1 VLVDAAVL
9 RRLLRP
15 GSTVAFG
22 DGAGVPAGVAPE
34 LSTVAAEVGDVG
46 LLLGWLPGPFPD
58 LDVGAFRS
66 VRALMGGY
74 GHRRPI
80 DEGGVAYIPAR
91 LGAVPALLQG
101 PLRPDVLVAS
111 MRRGTDGGWRFTTEV
126 SWQRAAVDA
135 GAVVA
140 AVERPASPCA
150 DAGAQVSGDR
160 VVVLGQSPDPP
171 AEIDW
176 AAPSDTDRVI
186 AERVVALLPDGVRLQ
201 VAPGPIGEA
210 VLQALRSPVLL
221 DTGVLTDAA
230 VDLAERG
237 LLAGDPV
244 APYLAGTSRLYRWA
258 DGRAILHGLEHT
270 HDPVRLSAGGPFVAV
285 LTALQ
290 VDVHGQPN
298 VESVGGSALA
308 GIGGQPDYAYAA
320 TRSPAGLSVLA
331 VPTTRRGHPTLVEQL
346 DGAASTPSHDV
357 DVVATEFGV
366 ADLRGLDRTSRR
378 RAIARLWRP
387 VTR

>member
-1 VLVDAAVL
+1 
-9 RRLLRP
+9 
-15 GSTVAFG
+15 VAFG
-22 DGAGVPAGVAPE
+22 DGAGVPAEAAPA
-34 LSTVAAEVGDVG
+34 LSAAAAEVGDVE

-58 LDVGAFRS
+58 LDVSAFRS
-66 VRALMGGY
+66 VRAFMGGY

-80 DEGGVAYIPAR
+80 DEGGVVYVPAR

-111 MRRGTDGGWRFTTEV
+111 MRRGSEGGWYFTTEV

-140 AVERPASPCA
+140 ALERPASPCA
-150 DAGAQVSGDR
+150 DAGPPVSGDR
-160 VVVLGQSPDPP
+160 VVVLGESPDPP

-176 AAPSDTDRVI
+176 AGPSDTDRVI
-186 AERVVALLPDGVRLQ
+186 AERLVLLLPEGARLQ

-210 VLQALRSPVLL
+210 VLEALRRPVAL
-221 DTGVLTDAA
+221 DTGVLTDAV

-237 LLAGDPV
+237 LLAEDPV
-244 APYLAGTSRLYRWA
+244 APYLAGTSRLYGWA
-258 DGRAILHGLEHT
+258 DGRAILYGIEHT
-270 HDPVRLSAGGPFVAV
+270 HDPVRLSAGRPFVAV
-285 LTALQ
+285 QTALQ

-331 VPTTRRGHPTLVEQL
+331 VPTTRRGHPTLVEEL
-346 DGAASTPSHDV
+346 DGAASTASHDV
-357 DVVATEFGV
+357 DVVVTEFGL
-366 ADLRGLDRTSRR
+366 ADLRGLDRASRR
-378 RAIARLWRP
+378 RAIAQLWRP
-387 VTR
+387 

>member
-1 VLVDAAVL
+1 VLDAAIL
-9 RRLLRP
+9 RRLLRA

-22 DGAGVPAGVAPE
+22 DGAGVPAEAAPA
-34 LSTVAAEVGDVG
+34 LSAAAAEVGDVE
-46 LLLGWLPGPFPD
+46 LLLGWLPGPFPH
-58 LDVGAFRS
+58 LDVSAFGS
-66 VRALMGGY
+66 VRAFMGGY

-80 DEGGVAYIPAR
+80 DEGGVVYVPAR

-111 MRRGTDGGWRFTTEV
+111 MRRGSEGGWYFTTEV

-140 AVERPASPCA
+140 AIERPASPCA
-150 DAGAQVSGDR
+150 DAGPPVAEDC
-160 VVVLGQSPDPP
+160 VVVLGASPDPP

-176 AAPSDTDRVI
+176 AGPSDTDRAI
-186 AERVVALLPDGVRLQ
+186 AERLVPLLPDGARLQ

-210 VLQALRSPVLL
+210 VLEALRRPVAL
-221 DTGVLTDAA
+221 DTGVLTDAV

-237 LLAGDPV
+237 LLAEQPV
-244 APYLAGTSRLYRWA
+244 APYLAGTSRLYGWA
-258 DGRAILHGLEHT
+258 DGRAILYGIEHT
-270 HDPVRLSAGGPFVAV
+270 HDPVRLSAGRPFVAV
-285 LTALQ
+285 QTALQ

-331 VPTTRRGHPTLVEQL
+331 VPTTRRGHPTLVDEL

-357 DVVATEFGV
+357 DVVVTEFGL
-366 ADLRGLDRTSRR
+366 ADLRGLDRASRR

-387 VTR
+387 

>member
-1 VLVDAAVL
+1 VLDAAVL
-9 RRLLRP
+9 HRLLRG

-22 DGAGVPAGVAPE
+22 DGAGVPAASAPA
-34 LSTVAAEVGDVG
+34 LSAPAAEVGDVE
-46 LLLGWLPGPFPD
+46 LLLGWFPGPFPY
-58 LDVGAFRS
+58 LDVSAFRS
-66 VRALMGGY
+66 VRAFMGGY

-80 DEGGVAYIPAR
+80 DEGGVAYVPAR

-111 MRRGTDGGWRFTTEV
+111 MRRGSEGGWCFTTEV

-135 GAVVA
+135 GAMVA
-140 AVERPASPCA
+140 ALERPASPCA
-150 DAGAQVSGDR
+150 DAGPPVPEDR

-176 AAPSDTDRVI
+176 AEPSDTDRVI
-186 AERVVALLPDGVRLQ
+186 AERLVPLLPDGVRLQ

-210 VLQALRSPVLL
+210 VLEALRRPVVL

-237 LLAGDPV
+237 LLAEDPV

-258 DGRAILHGLEHT
+258 DGRAILYGLEHT
-270 HDPVRLSAGGPFVAV
+270 HDPVRLSAGRPFVAV
-285 LTALQ
+285 QTALQ

-320 TRSPAGLSVLA
+320 TRSAAGLSVLA
-331 VPTTRRGHPTLVEQL
+331 VPTTRRGHPTLVEEL

-357 DVVATEFGV
+357 DVVVTEFGV
-366 ADLRGLDRTSRR
+366 ADLRGLDRASRR
-378 RAIARLWRP
+378 RAIAQLWRQ
-387 VTR
+387 